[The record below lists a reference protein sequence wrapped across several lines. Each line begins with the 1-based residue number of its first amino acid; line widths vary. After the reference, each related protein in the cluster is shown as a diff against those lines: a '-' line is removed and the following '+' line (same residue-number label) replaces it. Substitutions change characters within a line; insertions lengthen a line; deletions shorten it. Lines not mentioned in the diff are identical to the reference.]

1 MLLPC
6 GRWNSHTFIFC
17 VVMAD
22 VIAQWQMEWPLQ
34 GVSASLLVDVIPRG
48 QMDILGRIT
57 LVSVLRCYAEPHP
70 IYVADGTC
78 LCFYLGM
85 DCLPL

>member
-1 MLLPC
+1 MLP
-6 GRWNSHTFIFC
+6 
-17 VVMAD
+17 
-22 VIAQWQMEWPLQ
+22 
-34 GVSASLLVDVIPRG
+34 LVDVIPKG
-48 QMDILGRIT
+48 QMDDLGKIT

-70 IYVADGTC
+70 IYEADGTC